1 MPSDYICKES
11 LNMAHQV
18 NAAWGAGPSARY
30 EQLAERFR
38 PLFANLREGAIS
50 RELERRLPVE
60 ELQLLKA
67 SGFTALRVPK
77 EYGGTGVTLP
87 ELTNL
92 LIELGE
98 ADSNLVQALRGH
110 LGFTENLLNS
120 GDEER
125 RKVWFERLVRGE
137 TVGPATGEVG
147 DTAQSHLNS
156 RLYLDGEQWRID
168 GNKFY
173 TTGCLYSDWID
184 VAVSDHDDKRVFVT
198 VHRDAEGVEV
208 VDDWNGFGQR
218 LTASG
223 TTHVRGVAVDP
234 RNIVSVD
241 DKFQYSPALYQIVHL
256 ANLAGIGRALSGE
269 VAAAVAKRT
278 RSFSNGNATR
288 VAQDPQVL
296 QVVGS
301 LRAAAYSAGAI
312 VLKTA
317 EALERAYQARLSGD
331 SQVLKQ
337 AVNIAELEIAQSQ
350 TIVSDLILDASTR
363 MFDALSASATLRPL
377 GLDRFWRNARTL
389 TSHNPRIYKDRIV
402 GDFAVNGTP
411 PPAQWKIG
419 VA

>member
-1 MPSDYICKES
+1 MT
-11 LNMAHQV
+11 HQI
-18 NAAWGAGPSARY
+18 NAAWGAGPTPDY
-30 EQLAERFR
+30 EQLADRFR
-38 PLFANLREGAIS
+38 PLFATLRQDAIS

-60 ELQLLKA
+60 ELQWLKD

-77 EYGGTGVTLP
+77 AYGGLGVTLP

-120 GDEER
+120 HDEER

-137 TVGPATGEVG
+137 TVGPATGEIG
-147 DTAQSHLNS
+147 ATPQSHLNS

-168 GNKFY
+168 GSKFY

-184 VAVSDHDDKRVFVT
+184 VAVSDYDDKRLFVT
-198 VHRDAEGVEV
+198 VRRDAEGVEV

-234 RNIVSVD
+234 RNIVSNE

-256 ANLAGIGRALSGE
+256 ANLAGIGRALSTE
-269 VAAAVAKRT
+269 VATAVANRT
-278 RSFSNGNATR
+278 RSFSNGNAPR
-288 VAQDPQVL
+288 AAQDPQVL

-331 SQVLKQ
+331 ADALKL
-337 AVNIAELEIAQSQ
+337 AVEIAELEIAQSQ
-350 TIVSDLILDASTR
+350 TVVSDLILDASSR
-363 MFDALSASATLRPL
+363 MFDALSASATLRPQ

>member
-1 MPSDYICKES
+1 
-11 LNMAHQV
+11 MAHQV

>member
-1 MPSDYICKES
+1 MTDQI
-11 LNMAHQV
+11 
-18 NAAWGAGPSARY
+18 NAAWGAGPTAGY
-30 EQLAERFR
+30 ETLAARFR
-38 PLFANLREGAIS
+38 PLFATLREGAIS
-50 RELERRLPVE
+50 RELDRRLPVE
-60 ELQLLKA
+60 EIQLLKNA
-67 SGFTALRVPK
+67 GFTALRVPK
-77 EYGGTGVTLP
+77 AYGGSGVTLP

-120 GDEER
+120 PDEER
-125 RKVWFERLVRGE
+125 RKVWFERLARGE

-147 DTAQSHLNS
+147 ATLQSHLNS

-168 GNKFY
+168 GSKFY

-184 VAVSDHDDKRVFVT
+184 VAVSDHDDRRAFVT
-198 VHRDAEGVEV
+198 VRRDAEGVEV
-208 VDDWNGFGQR
+208 IDDWDGFGQR

-223 TTHVRGVAVDP
+223 TTHIRGVAVDR

-269 VAAAVAKRT
+269 VAAAVANRT
-278 RSFSNGNATR
+278 RSFSNGNAAR

-301 LRAAAYSAGAI
+301 LRAAAYCAGAI
-312 VLKTA
+312 VLQAA
-317 EALERAYQARLSGD
+317 EALERAYQARLSDD
-331 SQVLKQ
+331 SDALKQ
-337 AVNIAELEIAQSQ
+337 AVDIAELEIAQSQ
-350 TIVSDLILDASTR
+350 TVVSDLILDASSR
-363 MFDALSASATLRPL
+363 MFDALSASATLRPQ

-419 VA
+419 IA

>member
-1 MPSDYICKES
+1 
-11 LNMAHQV
+11 MAHQV

-50 RELERRLPVE
+50 RELERRLPVQ

-67 SGFTALRVPK
+67 SGFTAVRVPK
-77 EYGGTGVTLP
+77 EYGGLGVTLP
-87 ELTNL
+87 ELANL

-120 GDEER
+120 QDEER

-147 DTAQSHLNS
+147 DTPQSHLHS

-173 TTGCLYSDWID
+173 TTGCLYSEWID
-184 VAVSDHDDKRVFVT
+184 VAVSDHNDKRVFVT
-198 VHRDAEGVEV
+198 VRRDAEGVEV

-223 TTHVRGVAVDP
+223 TTHLRGVAVDT

-241 DKFQYSPALYQIVHL
+241 DKFPYSPALYQIVHL

-278 RSFSNGNATR
+278 RSFSNGNAAR

-301 LRAAAYSAGAI
+301 LRGAAYSAGAI

-317 EALERAYQARLSGD
+317 EALERAYQARLTGD
-331 SQVLKQ
+331 AEALQR
-337 AVNIAELEIAQSQ
+337 AVDIAELEIAQSQ
-350 TIVSDLILDASTR
+350 TIVSDLILDASSR

-402 GDFAVNGTP
+402 GDYAVNGTP

>member
-1 MPSDYICKES
+1 MT
-11 LNMAHQV
+11 HQI
-18 NAAWGAGPSARY
+18 NAAWGAGPSADY

-38 PLFANLREGAIS
+38 PLFATLREGAVA
-50 RELERRLPVE
+50 RELERRLPFE
-60 ELQLLKA
+60 EIQLLKA

-77 EYGGTGVTLP
+77 AFGGSGVSIP

-110 LGFTENLLNS
+110 LGFTESVLNS
-120 GDEER
+120 PNEARRNLWLER
-125 RKVWFERLVRGE
+125 IGRGE

-147 DTAQSHLNS
+147 QTPQSQLSS

-168 GNKFY
+168 GEKFY
-173 TTGCLYSDWID
+173 TTGSLYSDWID
-184 VAVSDHDDKRVFVT
+184 VAVSDHDGKRVFVT
-198 VHRDAEGVEV
+198 VRRDAHGVEV
-208 VDDWNGFGQR
+208 VDDWNGFGQT

-223 TTHVRGVAVDP
+223 TAYFRQVAVDP
-234 RNIVSVD
+234 RNIVSNEER
-241 DKFQYSPALYQIVHL
+241 FQYSPAFFQIIHL

-269 VAAAVAKRT
+269 VANAVAKRT
-278 RSFSNGNATR
+278 RSFSNGNSSR

-312 VLKTA
+312 VLKNA
-317 EALERAYQARLSGD
+317 EAIQRAYEAGAHGD
-331 SQVLKQ
+331 AEKLKQ
-337 AVNIAELEIAQSQ
+337 AVDIAELEIAQSQ
-350 TIVSDLILDASTR
+350 TIVSDLVIDASSR
-363 MFDALSASATLRPL
+363 MFDAVSASATLRPN

-389 TSHNPRIYKDRIV
+389 ASHNPRIYKDRIV

-419 VA
+419 IA

>member
-1 MPSDYICKES
+1 
-11 LNMAHQV
+11 MAHQI
-18 NAAWGAGPSARY
+18 NAAWGAGPSLDY
-30 EQLAERFR
+30 ERLAERFR
-38 PLFANLREGAIS
+38 PLFARIREGAVT

-67 SGFTALRVPK
+67 SGFTSARVPK
-77 EYGGTGVTLP
+77 AYGGLGVTLP

-120 GDEER
+120 DDEER

-147 DTAQSHLNS
+147 ASQQSHLTS
-156 RLYLDGEQWRID
+156 RLYLDGQQWRID
-168 GNKFY
+168 GTKFY
-173 TTGCLYSDWID
+173 TTGCLYADWMD
-184 VAVSDHDDKRVFVT
+184 VAVSDHNNQRVFVAVRT
-198 VHRDAEGVEV
+198 DAEGVEV

-223 TTHVRGVAVDP
+223 TAHVRGVAVDP
-234 RNIVSVD
+234 RNIVSAD
-241 DKFQYSPALYQIVHL
+241 DKFGYAPALYQLVHM
-256 ANLAGIGRALSGE
+256 ANLAGIGRAMTGE
-269 VAAAVAKRT
+269 VAAAVARRT
-278 RSFSNGNATR
+278 RSFSSGNAPR
-288 VAQDPQVL
+288 VAHDAQIL

-301 LRAAAYSAGAI
+301 IRSAAYSAGAI

-317 EALERAYQARLSGD
+317 EALERAHHARLLGSD
-331 SQVLKQ
+331 ALTQ

-350 TIVSDLILDASTR
+350 TIVSDLIIDASSR
-363 MFDALSASATLRPL
+363 LFDALGASATLRPL
-377 GLDRFWRNARTL
+377 ALDRFWRNARTL

-402 GDFAVNGTP
+402 GDYAVNGTAP
-411 PPAQWKIG
+411 PGQWKIG
-419 VA
+419 IV

>member
-1 MPSDYICKES
+1 MTVISS
-11 LNMAHQV
+11 G
-18 NAAWGAGPSARY
+18 WGAGPSPRH
-30 EQLAERFR
+30 AELSARFR
-38 PLFANLREGAIS
+38 PLFQRIRDGAIE
-50 RELERRLPVE
+50 REVQRQLPVE
-60 ELQLLKA
+60 ALGWLKA
-67 SGFTALRVPK
+67 AGFTALRLPPAQ
-77 EYGGTGVTLP
+77 GGAGVTLP
-87 ELTNL
+87 ELFAL

-110 LGFTENLLNS
+110 IGFIENLLNS
-120 GDEER
+120 RDEER
-125 RKVWFERLVRGE
+125 RKLWFERLVRGE

-147 DTAQSHLNS
+147 ASLQSHLS
-156 RLYLDGEQWRID
+156 SKLYLDGEQWRID

-184 VAVSDHDDKRVFVT
+184 VAVSDHEDKRVFVT
-198 VHRDAEGVEV
+198 VRRDAEGVEV

-223 TTHVRGVAVDP
+223 TTHVRGVAVDT

-241 DKFQYSPALYQIVHL
+241 DKFQYAPALYQIVHL

-269 VAAAVAKRT
+269 VAAAVASRT
-278 RSFSNGNATR
+278 RSFSNGNAPR

-317 EALERAYQARLSGD
+317 EALERAYQARLHGD
-331 SQVLKQ
+331 ATQLKQ
-337 AVNIAELEIAQSQ
+337 AVDIAELEIAQSQ
-350 TIVSDLILDASTR
+350 TVVSDLILDASTR
-363 MFDALSASATLRPL
+363 MFDALSASATLRPQ

-402 GDFAVNGTP
+402 GDYAVNGTP

-419 VA
+419 IA

>member
-1 MPSDYICKES
+1 MTYQIN
-11 LNMAHQV
+11 LG
-18 NAAWGAGPSARY
+18 WGAGPSADY

-38 PLFANLREGAIS
+38 PLFAHLREGAIS
-50 RELERRLPVE
+50 RELERRLPLE

-77 EYGGTGVTLP
+77 AYGGGGITLP
-87 ELTNL
+87 QLTNL

-110 LGFTENLLNS
+110 IGFTENLLNS
-120 GDEER
+120 ADEER

-147 DTAQSHLNS
+147 ASAQSHLSS

-184 VAVSDHDDKRVFVT
+184 VAVSDHEDKRLFVT
-198 VHRDAEGVEV
+198 VRADAEGVEI

-223 TTHVRGVAVDP
+223 TTHVRGAAVDT
-234 RNIVSVD
+234 RNITTAE

-256 ANLAGIGRALSGE
+256 ANLAGIGRALTGE

-278 RSFSNGNATR
+278 RSFSNGNADR

-317 EALERAYQARLSGD
+317 EALERAYQARLAGD
-331 SQVLKQ
+331 PVKLKQ
-337 AVNIAELEIAQSQ
+337 AVDIAELEIAQAQ

-377 GLDRFWRNARTL
+377 ALDRFWRNARTL

-402 GDFAVNGTP
+402 GDYAVNGTP

-419 VA
+419 IV

>member
-1 MPSDYICKES
+1 MT
-11 LNMAHQV
+11 HQIDL
-18 NAAWGAGPSARY
+18 AWGAGPSQRY

-38 PLFANLREGAIS
+38 PLFATLREGAIS

-60 ELQLLKA
+60 EIQLLKA
-67 SGFTALRVPK
+67 SGFTAVRVPE
-77 EYGGTGVTLP
+77 EYGGAGATIP

-110 LGFTENLLNS
+110 LGFTESVLS
-120 GDEER
+120 SPDSAR
-125 RKVWFERLVRGE
+125 RALWLERLGRGE
-137 TVGPATGEVG
+137 TVGPATGEIG
-147 DTAQSHLNS
+147 QTPQARLDS

-168 GNKFY
+168 GSKFY
-173 TTGCLYSDWID
+173 TTGSLYSDWID
-184 VAVSDHDDKRVFVT
+184 VAVSDHDGKRVFVT
-198 VHRDAEGVEV
+198 VRRDDPGVEV
-208 VDDWNGFGQR
+208 IDDWNGFGQT

-223 TTHVRGVAVDP
+223 TTHFRGVPVDP
-234 RNIVSVD
+234 RNIVSED
-241 DKFQYSPALYQIVHL
+241 RFAYSPAIFQIIHL
-256 ANLAGIGRALSGE
+256 ANLAGIGRALTGE
-269 VAAAVAKRT
+269 IAAAVGKRT
-278 RSFSNGNATR
+278 RSFSNGNASR

-312 VLKTA
+312 VLKNA
-317 EALERAYQARLSGD
+317 EAIQRAYEAVLNGDAQAR
-331 SQVLKQ
+331 QR
-337 AVNIAELEIAQSQ
+337 AVDIAELEIAQSQ
-350 TIVSDLILDASTR
+350 TIVSDLIIDASSR
-363 MFDALSASATLRPL
+363 MFDALSASATLRPQ

-389 TSHNPRIYKDRIV
+389 ASHNPRIYKDRIV

>member
-1 MPSDYICKES
+1 
-11 LNMAHQV
+11 MAHQI

-30 EQLAERFR
+30 ERLAERFR
-38 PLFANLREGAIS
+38 PLFANLREGAIR

-67 SGFTALRVPK
+67 SGFTAVRVP
-77 EYGGTGVTLP
+77 EAYGGGGATLP

-110 LGFTENLLNS
+110 LGFIENLLNS
-120 GDEER
+120 ADEAR
-125 RKVWFERLVRGE
+125 REVWFERLVRGE

-147 DTAQSHLNS
+147 DTPQTHLNS
-156 RLYLDGEQWRID
+156 RLYLDGEQWRITGD
-168 GNKFY
+168 KFY
-173 TTGCLYSDWID
+173 TTGCLYSDWIE

-198 VHRDAEGVEV
+198 VRSDAEGVEV
-208 VDDWNGFGQR
+208 LDDWNGFGQR

-223 TTHVRGVAVDP
+223 TTHVRGVAVDIA
-234 RNIVSVD
+234 NILSAE
-241 DKFQYSPALYQIVHL
+241 DKFPYSPALYQIVHL
-256 ANLAGIGRALSGE
+256 ANLAGIGRALTGE
-269 VAAAVAKRT
+269 VAAAVAARA
-278 RSFSNGNATR
+278 RSFSNGNAAR

-301 LRAAAYSAGAI
+301 VRAAAYSAGAI

-317 EALERAYQARLSGD
+317 EALERAYQASVSGD
-331 SQVLKQ
+331 ACALKK
-337 AVNIAELEIAQSQ
+337 AVDIAELEIAQSQ
-350 TIVSDLILDASTR
+350 TVVSDLILDASTR

-402 GDFAVNGTP
+402 GDYAVNGTP
-411 PPAQWKIG
+411 PPGQWKIG